1 MNSLMRILVMFD
13 LPVGTK
19 KERGEATRFRNFLL
33 KDGYFMMQFSVY
45 GRICNGTENV
55 NKHLARLEKNLPAD
69 GSVRVLTITER
80 QCERMKILVGEKT
93 IPDVFE
99 QMAFTLDF

>member
-1 MNSLMRILVMFD
+1 MFD

-19 KERGEATRFRNFLL
+19 TERGEATRFRNFLL

-45 GRICNGTENV
+45 GRICNGTESV
-55 NKHLARLEKNLPAD
+55 NKHIARLEQNLPHD

-80 QCERMKILVGEKT
+80 QCEKMRILIGKKT
-93 IPDVFE
+93 LPDAFE
-99 QMAFTLDF
+99 QLGFTLDF